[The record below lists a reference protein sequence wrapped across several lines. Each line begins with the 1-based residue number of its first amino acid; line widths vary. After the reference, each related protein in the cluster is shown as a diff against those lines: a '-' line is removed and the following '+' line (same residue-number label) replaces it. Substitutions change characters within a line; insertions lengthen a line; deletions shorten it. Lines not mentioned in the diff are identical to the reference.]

1 MKEYLPK
8 LAQLFRG
15 DKGIWII
22 VVALSLISLPVLL
35 SSGGRLAYNIYE
47 GAYLQPGIKHAV
59 YILVGFAMM
68 VGIIYLPITIFGKLS
83 HLINGMVFVM
93 LLLGLFL
100 SSGSEQTGRSLE
112 LGGISFQITE
122 FAKLALI
129 YTTAYFIGT
138 AQKDET
144 ARNNAFWKIIIATAA
159 IGGTIFVADFS
170 TSFLLCSTI
179 LIMMIVG
186 KIQIKKIAM
195 LIVFLVMGFTI
206 LILISDHLPVR
217 VGRISTVKSRVMAY
231 VKGADITPDHRM
243 RQVDYAKVA
252 IVRGGLN
259 GTADKSLVSN
269 FLSASHNDFVYAM
282 SIEFGGMALG
292 VIIWLLFVIF
302 FVRCFKIMVR
312 CKKVFPA
319 MLVCGIGTM
328 YVLQALINI
337 SVSLNIIP
345 VTGQPLP
352 FISLGGSSVLA
363 TSIGVGIIQNIA
375 YRSKIEQNMEP
386 EVPSSNSI
394 IEEVRRIEDKYSYL
408 TGDDDELYME

>member
-1 MKEYLPK
+1 
-8 LAQLFRG
+8 
-15 DKGIWII
+15 
-22 VVALSLISLPVLL
+22 
-35 SSGGRLAYNIYE
+35 
-47 GAYLQPGIKHAV
+47 
-59 YILVGFAMM
+59 
-68 VGIIYLPITIFGKLS
+68 
-83 HLINGMVFVM
+83 
-93 LLLGLFL
+93 
-100 SSGSEQTGRSLE
+100 
-112 LGGISFQITE
+112 
-122 FAKLALI
+122 
-129 YTTAYFIGT
+129 
-138 AQKDET
+138 
-144 ARNNAFWKIIIATAA
+144 
-159 IGGTIFVADFS
+159 
-170 TSFLLCSTI
+170 
-179 LIMMIVG
+179 
-186 KIQIKKIAM
+186 
-195 LIVFLVMGFTI
+195 
-206 LILISDHLPVR
+206 
-217 VGRISTVKSRVMAY
+217 MAY

-302 FVRCFKIMVR
+302 FVRCFKIMIR

-408 TGDDDELYME
+408 TEDDDELYME